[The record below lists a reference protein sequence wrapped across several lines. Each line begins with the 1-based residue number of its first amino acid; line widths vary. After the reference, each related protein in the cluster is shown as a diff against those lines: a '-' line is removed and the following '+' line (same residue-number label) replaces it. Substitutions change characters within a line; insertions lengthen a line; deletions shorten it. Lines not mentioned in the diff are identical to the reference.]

1 MATGAV
7 IAVVIVV
14 AALLAA
20 GLAGTLLLRRR
31 RLRQRFGPEYDQ
43 LASEVGERRAQ
54 AELSERQRR
63 VAELDIR
70 PLSQERRA
78 GYGREWTSLQEQFI
92 DGPARSAE
100 AAAALVSAVAAD
112 RGYPADDE
120 DRLVGDLSVHHADR
134 LDGYR
139 RAREITSR
147 ADTAGTEELRQSLLA
162 YRALFR
168 DLIAPEPGAGQP
180 ARETDGDSAERET
193 TADGDSAE
201 ERTAAEGDAA
211 EGAATDGETDGE
223 TDADGDAPW
232 ADSGRDGR
240 DGRAPAPAA
249 QQE

>member
-63 VAELDIR
+63 VAQLDIR

-120 DRLVGDLSVHHADR
+120 DRLLGDLSVHHADR

-139 RAREITSR
+139 RAREITRR
-147 ADTAGTEELRQSLLA
+147 ADTAGTEELRQSLLS

-180 ARETDGDSAERET
+180 ARETE
-193 TADGDSAE
+193 ADG
-201 ERTAAEGDAA
+201 G
-211 EGAATDGETDGE
+211 
-223 TDADGDAPW
+223 APW
-232 ADSGRDGR
+232 VDSGRDGR